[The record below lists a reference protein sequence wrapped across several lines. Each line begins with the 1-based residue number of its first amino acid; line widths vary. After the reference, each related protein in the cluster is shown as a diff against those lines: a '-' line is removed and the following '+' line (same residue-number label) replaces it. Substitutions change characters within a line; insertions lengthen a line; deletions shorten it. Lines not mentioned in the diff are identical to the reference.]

1 MTFAF
6 FLSISLG
13 GLFFVL
19 LEHCTR
25 AGWSVVARRVAEA
38 IAANVW
44 LMAVLAIPVVLGMHH
59 LYHWS
64 DAAAVA
70 HDPLIE
76 AKVGFLNPTFFMIRL
91 AIYFTIWGVMATFL
105 YRTSLAQ
112 DASGDPALTLRM
124 ERLSAPGMV
133 LFALSLNF
141 AAFDLLMSLD
151 PHWFS
156 TIFGVYYFAASVVA
170 FFAVMPKVLW
180 ALQSRGILKNAITVE
195 HYHDF
200 GKLLFAF
207 VVFWAYIAFSQYML
221 IWYAN
226 VPEETEWFLKRQTGE
241 WTTVSLLLIFGH
253 FVVPFL
259 LLVSRF
265 IKRRPLLARRHR
277 RLCRGDVLGRHVL
290 AGDPRVQPRHRPFR
304 PARHPVLSGHE
315 RGVVG
320 GRGVA
325 PQPAPGDRRKRP
337 APRRVAGLR
346 KRVRMNYEFLIF
358 NFELPALASRGPV
371 GRLGWNSKFIIQNLK
386 LEPPVRYDDPNVAA
400 SAVVGIISA
409 ILLFVIIVVLQ
420 AYFFDAEQ
428 AEMEKKV

>member
-1 MTFAF
+1 MQGKVLDITTETRRLNGVVRPALVICAILAVVGFGGSLLLARATENGMDHLLETYLVTFAF

-38 IAANVW
+38 VAANVW
-44 LMAVLAIPVVLGMHH
+44 VMAILVIPVVLGMNH
-59 LYHWS
+59 LYHWT

-70 HDPLIE
+70 HDPLLE

-91 AIYFTIWGVMATFL
+91 AIYFLIWGALATFL
-105 YRTSLAQ
+105 HRTSVAQ
-112 DASGDPALTLRM
+112 DASGDPVLTLRM
-124 ERLSAPGMV
+124 ERVSAPGMV

-170 FFAVMPKVLW
+170 FFAVMPKIIYG
-180 ALQSRGILKNAITVE
+180 LQMRGILKNAITVE

-241 WTTVSLLLIFGH
+241 WTTVSLLLLFGH
-253 FVVPFL
+253 FVLPFL

-265 IKRRPLLARRHR
+265 IKRRPLLLAITGGFVAAMCWVDMYWLVIPEFSPGIARFGLLDILCFLGMNGVWSAAVVWRLSRHS
-277 RLCRGDVLGRHVL
+277 
-290 AGDPRVQPRHRPFR
+290 AIAEKDPRLEESLV
-304 PARHPVLSGHE
+304 
-315 RGVVG
+315 
-320 GRGVA
+320 
-325 PQPAPGDRRKRP
+325 
-337 APRRVAGLR
+337 
-346 KRVRMNYEFLIF
+346 
-358 NFELPALASRGPV
+358 FE
-371 GRLGWNSKFIIQNLK
+371 
-386 LEPPVRYDDPNVAA
+386 
-400 SAVVGIISA
+400 SA
-409 ILLFVIIVVLQ
+409 
-420 AYFFDAEQ
+420 
-428 AEMEKKV
+428 

>member
-1 MTFAF
+1 MQGKVLDITTETRRLNGVVRPALVICAILAVVGFGGSLLLARATEDGMDHLLETYLVTFAF

-38 IAANVW
+38 VAANVW
-44 LMAVLAIPVVLGMHH
+44 VMAILVIPVVLGMDH
-59 LYHWS
+59 LYHWT

-70 HDPLIE
+70 HDPLL
-76 AKVGFLNPTFFMIRL
+76 AGKTGFLNPTFFMIRL
-91 AIYFTIWGVMATFL
+91 AIYFLIWGALATFL
-105 YRTSLAQ
+105 HRTSVAQ

-124 ERLSAPGMV
+124 ERVSAPGMV

-170 FFAVMPKVLW
+170 FFAVMPKIIYG
-180 ALQSRGILKNAITVE
+180 LQMRGILKNAITVE

-207 VVFWAYIAFSQYML
+207 VVFWAYIGFSQYML

-253 FVVPFL
+253 FVLPFL

-265 IKRRPLLARRHR
+265 IKRRPLLLAITGGFVAAMCWVDMYWLVIPEFSPGVARFGLLDILCFLGMNGVWSAAVVWRLSRHS
-277 RLCRGDVLGRHVL
+277 
-290 AGDPRVQPRHRPFR
+290 AIAEKDPRLEESLV
-304 PARHPVLSGHE
+304 
-315 RGVVG
+315 
-320 GRGVA
+320 
-325 PQPAPGDRRKRP
+325 
-337 APRRVAGLR
+337 
-346 KRVRMNYEFLIF
+346 
-358 NFELPALASRGPV
+358 FE
-371 GRLGWNSKFIIQNLK
+371 
-386 LEPPVRYDDPNVAA
+386 
-400 SAVVGIISA
+400 SA
-409 ILLFVIIVVLQ
+409 
-420 AYFFDAEQ
+420 
-428 AEMEKKV
+428 